1 MDKNKQLIIL
11 GVLIL
16 VFIVMVVMRSGKPQ
30 KRAVVAPTAA
40 PTKTVVPKTEG
51 LKERKMSTYQNWRR
65 DPFAVGSTPGLGGEL
80 VLTGIIWEEGQP
92 YCIINDKI
100 ARVGQEVGGCEVLR
114 IEKESVTVKVGDEI
128 RILRIGGK

>member
-1 MDKNKQLIIL
+1 MGKNKQLIIL

-16 VFIVMVVMRSGKPQ
+16 AFVVMIVMRSGKPQ
-30 KRAVVAPTAA
+30 KKSVVAPTAA
-40 PTKTVVPKTEG
+40 PTKTVVPRTEE
-51 LKERKMSTYQNWRR
+51 LKERKMSTYQSWGR
-65 DPFAVGSTPGLGGEL
+65 DPFAVGSTRGLEGDL

-92 YCIINDKI
+92 HCIINDKI
-100 ARVGQEVGGCEVLR
+100 AKVGQEVGGCEVLR